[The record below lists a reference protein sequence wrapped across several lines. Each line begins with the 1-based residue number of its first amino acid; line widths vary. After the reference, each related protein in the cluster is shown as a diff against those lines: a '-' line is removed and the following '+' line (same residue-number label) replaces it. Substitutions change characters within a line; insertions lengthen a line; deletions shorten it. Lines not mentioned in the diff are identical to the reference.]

1 MAARTVKTA
10 TSGASMTQEAEII
23 LDDAEDFEEA
33 DKLTLARRN
42 GRLRADAG
50 LAYMSD
56 PACSSID
63 KLSKDPRFSSVSKR
77 TLERWASEDG
87 WVERKQSF
95 IAKWTEEA
103 KKKLGSQLME
113 ARITEMEQLL
123 EMREIGMDFVRD
135 PTVRPKSWEGAVR
148 GVLETNTRI
157 ENLTKELSND
167 LMPPGSSSNVIVEVD
182 MSEGE
187 LDAAAQAIL
196 EQRRQKRLTAA
207 QEAHENTSK
216 GEPGV

>member
-1 MAARTVKTA
+1 M
-10 TSGASMTQEAEII
+10 SASEAEII
-23 LDDAEDFEEA
+23 IDDDGESFEET

-56 PACSSID
+56 PACSSIE
-63 KLSKDPRFSSVSKR
+63 KLSKDPRFDSVSKR
-77 TLERWASEDG
+77 TLERWATEDG
-87 WVERKQSF
+87 WVERKQKF
-95 IAKWTEEA
+95 LAKWTEEA

-113 ARITEMEQLL
+113 ARIAEMEQLL
-123 EMREIGMDFVRD
+123 EMRDIGMSFVRD

-148 GVLETNTRI
+148 GVLETNGRI
-157 ENLTKELSND
+157 EGLAKDLSSD
-167 LMPPGSSSNVIVEVD
+167 LMPPGAANIKVEVD

-196 EQRRQKRLTAA
+196 EQRRQQRQLAA
-207 QEAHENTSK
+207 TQETTDGNTKEGGS
-216 GEPGV
+216 GS